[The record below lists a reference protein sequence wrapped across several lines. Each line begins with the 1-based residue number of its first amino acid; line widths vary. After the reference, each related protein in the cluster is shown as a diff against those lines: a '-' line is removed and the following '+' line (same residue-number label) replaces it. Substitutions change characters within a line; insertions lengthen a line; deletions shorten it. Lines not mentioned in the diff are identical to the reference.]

1 MTCKSAGVLIKSRGH
16 YLLCKRSFEMKN
28 FSGMWSVP
36 SGHIDKGE
44 NARSAAIWELYEET
58 RICLTKNDL
67 QLIDKQNGF
76 ALYYH
81 ESPYMYYPV
90 LDIEH
95 IGYCYFDN
103 MEIRN
108 LSANSIDQHLR
119 KIILDKKSILS

>member
-16 YLLCKRSFEMKN
+16 YLLCKRSFEMKHY
-28 FSGMWSVP
+28 SGMWSVP

-44 NARSAAIWELYEET
+44 NAHLAAIRELYEET
-58 RICLTKNDL
+58 RISLTKNDL

-103 MEIRN
+103 MEIRR
-108 LSANSIDQHLR
+108 LSTGSIDEQL
-119 KIILDKKSILS
+119 KNTIINLKL

>member
-1 MTCKSAGVLIKSRGH
+1 
-16 YLLCKRSFEMKN
+16 
-28 FSGMWSVP
+28 MWSVP
-36 SGHIDKGE
+36 SGHIEKGE
-44 NARSAAIWELYEET
+44 NARSAAIRELYEET

-67 QLIDKQNGF
+67 QLIGKQNGF

-81 ESPYMYYPV
+81 ESPYMHYPV

-95 IGYCYFDN
+95 IGYCYFDI

-108 LSANSIDQHLR
+108 LSPNSIDEHLK